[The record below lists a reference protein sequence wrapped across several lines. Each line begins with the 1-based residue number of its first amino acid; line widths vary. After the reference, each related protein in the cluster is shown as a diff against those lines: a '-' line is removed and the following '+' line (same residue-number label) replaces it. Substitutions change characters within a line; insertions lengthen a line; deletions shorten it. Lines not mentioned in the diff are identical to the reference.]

1 MHRAATIKASGAPC
15 ALCGRPIDY
24 SIPHFYLGADGRRHV
39 HPASFVVDEIVPI
52 KYGGSPTDEDNTQA
66 AHYACNAVKG
76 CRTPE
81 WVNSP
86 EGKKALADAL
96 PKAMRK
102 FVRVNFVDSEIRTSI
117 RI

>member
-24 SIPHFYLGADGRRHV
+24 TIPHFYLGADGRKHV

-52 KYGGSPTDEDNTQA
+52 KYGGSPTDESNTQA
-66 AHYACNAVKG
+66 AHYACNAVRG
-76 CRTPE
+76 ARLMS

-86 EGKKALADAL
+86 QGRAALADAL
-96 PKAMRK
+96 PKAMQKLNRQK
-102 FVRVNFVDSEIRTSI
+102 FVSVDIETSVSL
-117 RI
+117 